1 MKNVAL
7 LLLVISLITPTA
19 SFGAA
24 NQRMDATTT
33 MAIAD
38 KNGDERIDREE
49 YHQRMTEV
57 FFFADVDKDGELTL
71 TEIQVVEAV
80 TPERFYAVDQN
91 GSQTLTV
98 YEYIYALHI
107 DFEAADRNNDGTLDL
122 EELEIMMGN

>member
-33 MAIAD
+33 MAITD

-57 FFFADVDKDGELTL
+57 FFFADADKDGELTL

-98 YEYIYALHI
+98 YEYLYALHI

-122 EELEIMMGN
+122 EELEIMMGS